1 MPVQQEA
8 EIRSLYF
15 LDKGN
20 DMPALQNEE
29 LKGIAAPENH
39 MTGLERA
46 WHIDKA
52 LVGRAAEKEVGIA
65 LRFNKR
71 AVDKDVNE
79 LKQSPLGRHIKKS
92 LEGIARVAPYIL
104 GRAGAD
110 SPCQPGKALG
120 LLHRIAAREGDT
132 GGKRIR
138 LDNSQQFLNSRL
150 PTAVRCPRL
159 RIVATG
165 AMVSAACAID
175 AGAETRTINSSV
187 VDDGE
192 DAKTGLSPLP
202 LPCREGSRMFCSLIA
217 DCIHFI
223 KRIFPLCSI
232 LESIQLQFCSFYE
245 GIYPPSVY
253 F

>member
-1 MPVQQEA
+1 MMMPVRQEA

-15 LDKGN
+15 LEKGN

-29 LKGIAAPENH
+29 LKGVAAPEDN

-46 WHIDKA
+46 WHINKA
-52 LVGRAAEKEVGIA
+52 LVGRAAEKEVGVA

-79 LKQSPLGRHIKKS
+79 LKQSPLGWHIQKS
-92 LEGIARVAPYIL
+92 LEGIARIAPYIL

-138 LDNSQQFLNSRL
+138 LDNSHQLLYCRL
-150 PTAVRCPRL
+150 PAAVSCPRL

-175 AGAETRTINSSV
+175 AGAETRTINSGV

-192 DAKTGLSPLP
+192 DAKTGPFSYGLTPYGLSPLP
-202 LPCREGSRMFCSLIA
+202 LPCREGSIYLQGMNTRGMLSKINRRG
-217 DCIHFI
+217 IYTFI
-223 KRIFPLCSI
+223 K
-232 LESIQLQFCSFYE
+232 
-245 GIYPPSVY
+245 
-253 F
+253 